1 MKNTEKSLPN
11 YIYVDSRLKPTPYI
25 KWVGGKRQLLNEII
39 PLLPESYNN
48 YIEPFFGGG
57 ALFFYLSPTKAIIND
72 ANNQLINSLNIIKNN
87 VLELIKILDEFS
99 YCHNEEFY
107 YKNRKLLH
115 CNNDIQRAAIF
126 IYLNKTCFNG
136 MYRVNK
142 KDEFNVPYNKNNNP
156 RLYSHSNLMS
166 ISNLLNNRKIKI
178 FNFDFSKI
186 LLKAKDG
193 DFIFID
199 PPYDTESNQF
209 TTYTKNGFDRKQQE
223 ELADLL
229 DHLSSKNI
237 KWMMTNNPTTFI
249 CQRYKLYF
257 FKRVE
262 ANRSINSN
270 ASNRFKSS
278 VEIIITNYENKNR

>member
-1 MKNTEKSLPN
+1 M
-11 YIYVDSRLKPTPYI
+11 
-25 KWVGGKRQLLNEII
+25 
-39 PLLPESYNN
+39 LPESYNN

-156 RLYSHSNLMS
+156 RLYSDSNLMS

-249 CQRYKLYF
+249 CQRYKRYF